1 MFTIVQFTLC
11 RDTQKQSERFKMFD
25 SLLVCS
31 LAYVK
36 MMICEIIKKK
46 KLKKNGKQIRIQYT
60 AHGKQ
65 HTHTTLTDKQPECER
80 KSNIYYIL

>member
-46 KLKKNGKQIRIQYT
+46 KIEKEWKAN
-60 AHGKQ
+60 
-65 HTHTTLTDKQPECER
+65 THTIHRTR
-80 KSNIYYIL
+80 KTTYTHHFD